1 MARGLFSVSNLVKEK
16 EANKNVASLFLKRI
30 EEAIVKLEPEYK
42 PSIYY
47 KPSSLVCLRQM
58 YFTRK
63 GIPPEDEI
71 KDPSFIGICESGSD
85 RHNRI
90 QNVLSHMKDL
100 GMEFEYID
108 VETYVKEHNLTDI
121 EIKEKRGMETH
132 CFNKRYNISFF
143 TDGIIKFI
151 PENKYFI
158 FEYKTETTQ
167 KFSKRDEE
175 EIIHRTQA
183 AAYALSFD
191 IDDTLFVY
199 EDRNFCNKKAFHFHV
214 TEEDKKVKVADKIN
228 TCERYLKEDKV
239 PPKITNKDID
249 PTMDW
254 GQDRVN
260 GPSAKICQYCKYK
273 KECCKHL

>member
-121 EIKEKRGMETH
+121 EIKALANLYETIAYIDLVSIRDIILVSLQMVLSSLYLRTNILYLNIKLKQHRSSVKGMKR
-132 CFNKRYNISFF
+132 RSF
-143 TDGIIKFI
+143 I
-151 PENKYFI
+151 E
-158 FEYKTETTQ
+158 
-167 KFSKRDEE
+167 
-175 EIIHRTQA
+175 
-183 AAYALSFD
+183 
-191 IDDTLFVY
+191 
-199 EDRNFCNKKAFHFHV
+199 
-214 TEEDKKVKVADKIN
+214 
-228 TCERYLKEDKV
+228 LKLLL
-239 PPKITNKDID
+239 
-249 PTMDW
+249 M
-254 GQDRVN
+254 
-260 GPSAKICQYCKYK
+260 
-273 KECCKHL
+273 L